1 MYYELRRLA
10 NAVGEICIYIKNK
23 QQGDRESRP
32 EARSQKPVARKQRPE
47 AGNTM
52 TAPATCGVIK
62 DTSPTGH
69 GPICNQP
76 TRPTAHNPPM
86 SHPGATPPSEP
97 PTAKLLH

>member
-1 MYYELRRLA
+1 MDYARRLA

-23 QQGDRESRP
+23 QQGVRESRP
-32 EARSQKPVARKQRPE
+32 EASTASRPPPPVASSQKPE

-76 TRPTAHNPPM
+76 TRPIPVL
-86 SHPGATPPSEP
+86 GQDTPP
-97 PTAKLLH
+97 LHHRKTIALNQN